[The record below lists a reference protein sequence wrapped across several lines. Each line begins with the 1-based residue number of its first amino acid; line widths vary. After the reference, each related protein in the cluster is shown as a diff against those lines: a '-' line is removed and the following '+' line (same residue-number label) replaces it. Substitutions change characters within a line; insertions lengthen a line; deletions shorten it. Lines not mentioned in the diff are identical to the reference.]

1 MKSTRLLSFLNLVET
16 TIQNEEPEVVAKQ
29 RTVNYHKGLASL
41 ALSDGSSIHLQ
52 CFHLADGQICL
63 KATIFWRN
71 GGTPGQHSIYPTEE
85 NYNWLTAAY
94 HVMTAWKAGS
104 SESAGSVVSDE
115 LGAVG

>member
-29 RTVNYHKGLASL
+29 RTVNYHKGLACL
-41 ALSDGSSIHLQ
+41 TLSDGSSIHLQ

-63 KATIFWRN
+63 KATILGRD
-71 GGTPGQHSIYPTEE
+71 GSPAGQHSIYPTEE

-94 HVMTAWKAGS
+94 HVMTVWKAGVPTAS
-104 SESAGSVVSDE
+104 GAESDA